1 MSVIKRLLT
10 GHHKLQKHNSLPPT
24 SDARIDFLDLERI
37 HKHKRSKS
45 KPTTPIGAST
55 PTYNTGFPI
64 SASPIAQSPSSS
76 SASSSKSNLRHG
88 RSRNRARAK
97 HERAKSLDA
106 KAAQFRHES
115 LERAERR
122 RDSYEKASLPSLSAV
137 ASSYHCWFHQDPVK
151 DNYGELPLNMSQ
163 EGIGQ
168 FTCCPQPT
176 PHG

>member
-1 MSVIKRLLT
+1 MSAIKRLLT

-24 SDARIDFLDLERI
+24 PEGRIDFLDLERF
-37 HKHKRSKS
+37 HRHKRSKS
-45 KPTTPIGAST
+45 KPTTPISAST

-64 SASPIAQSPSSS
+64 SASPITQSPSSS
-76 SASSSKSNLRHG
+76 SVSSSKDDVRHG
-88 RSRNRARAK
+88 RSRSRARAK
-97 HERAKSLDA
+97 NERAKSLDA

-122 RDSYEKASLPSLSAV
+122 RDSYEKASLPSLCTV
-137 ASSYHCWFHQDPVK
+137 ASSYHCRFHQDPLK

-168 FTCCPQPT
+168 FTCCPQPI
-176 PHG
+176 PYG

>member
-1 MSVIKRLLT
+1 MSAIKRLLT
-10 GHHKLQKHNSLPPT
+10 GHKLHKHNSLPPN
-24 SDARIDFLDLERI
+24 SDGRIDFLDLERI
-37 HKHKRSKS
+37 HKHIKRSKS
-45 KPTTPIGAST
+45 KPTTPISAST

-64 SASPIAQSPSSS
+64 SASPITQSPSSS

-88 RSRNRARAK
+88 RSRSRARAK

-122 RDSYEKASLPSLSAV
+122 RDSYEKASLLSLCTV
-137 ASSYHCWFHQDPVK
+137 ASSYHCRFHQDPLK

-168 FTCCPQPT
+168 FTCCAQQI